1 MPARFEGQ
9 ILQALSLGGVNP
21 TTLSL
26 AVTTGN
32 VALPAPTNPQIR
44 LIRLWSSVDCFVR
57 FGGST
62 VEATTSS
69 HPLTAKVPEVFESNQ
84 SYIAGIVSSGTG
96 TLFISPLE

>member
-1 MPARFEGQ
+1 MARIEGKL
-9 ILQALSLGGVNP
+9 LQVLSPGSVQP

-26 AVTTGN
+26 AVTTAN
-32 VALPAPTNPQIR
+32 VALPTFTNPQVR
-44 LIRLWSSVDCFVR
+44 VMRVWASVDCFVR

-84 SYIAGIVSSGTG
+84 GYIAGIVSSGTG